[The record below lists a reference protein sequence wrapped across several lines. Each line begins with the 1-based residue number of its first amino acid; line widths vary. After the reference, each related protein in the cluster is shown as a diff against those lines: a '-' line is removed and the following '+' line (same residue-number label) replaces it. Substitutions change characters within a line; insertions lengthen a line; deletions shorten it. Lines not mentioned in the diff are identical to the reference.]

1 MAGSTIVTSSG
12 RKLGIT
18 GYGDPA
24 ADRLVL
30 VCHPTPGSAL
40 DPDPTVTDRWGV
52 HVVTL
57 DRPGYDSSDP
67 VPEGG
72 TPTLEDHAK
81 DVSEFVRRSE
91 RVADRISNAQLERYG
106 VVGWGT
112 GGLVAAAIAATDPMV
127 DRLALVGV
135 PRPSK
140 TERFLDRALR
150 ADHGLAALGVS
161 EQDPD
166 LERHLG
172 LLNRLDRMLDRA
184 FLQGATGLRSDHRF
198 FQDHGWIDRLGA
210 IRADTHLWV
219 GDRDPLVADLD
230 ARWWARRIP
239 GAHASRVRDSGPL
252 TIAAAWS
259 HVLAHVA
266 PNHGSI
272 ATELR
277 DSGSVALA
285 GVDRR
290 YPEEG

>member
-30 VCHPTPGSAL
+30 VCHPTPGAAL

-57 DRPGYDSSDP
+57 DRPGYDSSD
-67 VPEGG
+67 VLPEQAAV
-72 TPTLEDHAK
+72 TLEDHAK
-81 DVSEFVRRSE
+81 DVGDFMRRSE
-91 RVADRISNAQLERYG
+91 RVADRISHARLERYG

-112 GGLVAAAIAATDPMV
+112 GGFVAAAIAASDPLV

-135 PRPSK
+135 PRPAK
-140 TERFLDRALR
+140 TERFLDRALKAPNR
-150 ADHGLAALGVS
+150 LAALGVT
-161 EQDPD
+161 ERDPD

-172 LLNRLDRMLDRA
+172 LLNRLERMLDRA
-184 FLQGATGLRSDHRF
+184 FLQGNAGVRSDARF
-198 FQDHGWIDRLGA
+198 FEDEGWTERLAG
-210 IRADTHLWV
+210 IRAETHVWV

-230 ARWWARRIP
+230 GSWWAKRIP
-239 GAHASRVRDSGPL
+239 GALASHVRDSGPL

-266 PNHGSI
+266 PDHGSI
-272 ATELR
+272 APELR

-290 YPEEG
+290 HPEEG

>member
-1 MAGSTIVTSSG
+1 MAGSTILTSSG
-12 RKLGIT
+12 RELGIT
-18 GYGDPA
+18 GFGDPA
-24 ADRLVL
+24 ADRLVV
-30 VCHPTPGSAL
+30 VCHPTAGSAL
-40 DPDPTVTDRWGV
+40 DPEPTVTDRWGV
-52 HVVTL
+52 HLVTL
-57 DRPGYDSSDP
+57 DRPGYDSSELP
-67 VPEGG
+67 PEGERR
-72 TPTLEDHAK
+72 TLEEHAT
-81 DVSEFVRRSE
+81 DVGEFVRRSE
-91 RVADRISNAQLERYG
+91 QVADRISNAQLERYG

-112 GGLVAAAIAATDPMV
+112 GGFVAAAIAATDPMV

-140 TERFLDRALR
+140 TERFLDRAIR
-150 ADHGLAALGVS
+150 ARGSLAALGVS
-161 EQDPD
+161 EDDPD

-172 LLNRLDRMLDRA
+172 LLNRLERMLDRA
-184 FLQGATGLRSDHRF
+184 FLQGDAGLRNDHRLF
-198 FQDHGWIDRLGA
+198 EEQGWIGRLGA
-210 IRADTHLWV
+210 IEANTHLWV

-230 ARWWARRIP
+230 ARWWAKRIP
-239 GAHASRVRDSGPL
+239 GAQASHVRDSGPL

-272 ATELR
+272 AEDLR